1 MHEIIR
7 MVDVLPA
14 PLGPRKPN
22 DSPLA
27 MVKSTPSTA
36 TKSPKRL
43 TSPWASTIGGRAR
56 VPPAPVPVGS
66 ESGTSVIGE
75 ECDVIVRER
84 YRAAQGPNASGRTR
98 RWLGKDW
105 GGHSRPGSRGALRRP
120 PTRLR
125 AGNTNNDWWAFEH
138 TPGSGC
144 AEPSGDCCDSWNRW
158 EEDADLVAG
167 ARARQLPLLGGVEPH

>member
-7 MVDVLPA
+7 MVEVLPA

-27 MVKSTPSTA
+27 MLKSTPSTA

-43 TSPWASTIGGRAR
+43 TSPCASTMGDAIAPGVG
-56 VPPAPVPVGS
+56 APVPVDP

-84 YRAAQGPNASGRTR
+84 YRAAHWPTAGGPVGYRPKFGIVEVGRGTFARPAGIAAANA
-98 RWLGKDW
+98 LHD
-105 GGHSRPGSRGALRRP
+105 
-120 PTRLR
+120 
-125 AGNTNNDWWAFEH
+125 
-138 TPGSGC
+138 
-144 AEPSGDCCDSWNRW
+144 
-158 EEDADLVAG
+158 
-167 ARARQLPLLGGVEPH
+167 

>member
-1 MHEIIR
+1 MRGPSLVGSIPSTLSVPPLSGLMHEIIR

-27 MVKSTPSTA
+27 MLKSTPSTA

-43 TSPWASTIGGRAR
+43 TSPCASTMGEDGA
-56 VPPAPVPVGS
+56 PGAGAPVPARS

-84 YRAAQGPNASGRTR
+84 Y
-98 RWLGKDW
+98 
-105 GGHSRPGSRGALRRP
+105 
-120 PTRLR
+120 
-125 AGNTNNDWWAFEH
+125 
-138 TPGSGC
+138 
-144 AEPSGDCCDSWNRW
+144 
-158 EEDADLVAG
+158 
-167 ARARQLPLLGGVEPH
+167 

>member
-1 MHEIIR
+1 MRDPSFDGSIPSTRSVPPLSGLMHEIIR

-43 TSPWASTIGGRAR
+43 TSPRASTMGDAVAPSGE
-56 VPPAPVPVGS
+56 PVPVRS

-84 YRAAQGPNASGRTR
+84 YCAARGPNAGAGHADGPEWTGMILSGPA
-98 RWLGKDW
+98 
-105 GGHSRPGSRGALRRP
+105 SR
-120 PTRLR
+120 
-125 AGNTNNDWWAFEH
+125 
-138 TPGSGC
+138 
-144 AEPSGDCCDSWNRW
+144 
-158 EEDADLVAG
+158 
-167 ARARQLPLLGGVEPH
+167 